1 MKELGVTLSKDDLK
15 AIEKLFKY
23 RWSASIR
30 NWKERNVDGCQWIVE
45 CPDRRN
51 IWQSETGIR
60 LSDTINKLLERIGE
74 GRNE

>member
-1 MKELGVTLSKDDLK
+1 LKSIGINLSNDDLK

-30 NWKERNVDGCQWIVE
+30 NWKERNVGGCQWIVE

-51 IWQSETGIR
+51 VWQSETGIR

>member
-1 MKELGVTLSKDDLK
+1 MRKPGVTLSENDLK
-15 AIEKLFKY
+15 AIQKLFKY

-30 NWKERNVDGCQWIVE
+30 NWKERNVDGCQWLVE

-51 IWQSETGIR
+51 ILQSESGIC
-60 LSDTINKLLERIGE
+60 LADTINNLLERIGE

>member
-1 MKELGVTLSKDDLK
+1 MKSTGINLSTDDLK

-51 IWQSETGIR
+51 RWQSEVGVS
-60 LSDTINKLLERIGE
+60 LSNTIDKLLIRIGE
-74 GRNE
+74 GYYE